1 MGYTRATSLLRNE
14 ISHVPYSG
22 NFTRLGLGL
31 FSLQQGELKYQLTIP
46 GGASSSR
53 INSLYQVVLVRG
65 ADVRRGVVVAQA
77 QAQALG
83 GS

>member
-31 FSLQQGELKYQLTIP
+31 FSLQQGELKNQLTIP
-46 GGASSSR
+46 
-53 INSLYQVVLVRG
+53 VVLVRG

-77 QAQALG
+77 QALG